1 MIEVVNTVEVYE
13 LNDVELRDIKS
24 KKPKLVVKNHWN
36 RSEFVVL
43 QIDEGKIITVLA
55 KDLKAAIDNSTN
67 SARF

>member
-13 LNDVELRDIKS
+13 LNGGELRDIKS

-36 RSEFVVL
+36 RNEFVVL

-55 KDLKAAIDNSTN
+55 KDLRAAIDNATN